1 MTEVPGCSP
10 ELYGRNKIACLKKF
24 LNLVKTP
31 ISKYIG
37 TDLLNP
43 LINILNRPISI
54 ATTSNIQEIGHLLQS
69 RMNCPRALFSSL
81 IESYIRI
88 NSETREGYQD
98 LMNLCLNSIPD
109 LCVFVLFATQ
119 LTNCV
124 IVSLDVL
131 GMTSGQWGLFP

>member
-1 MTEVPGCSP
+1 MPQ
-10 ELYGRNKIACLKKF
+10 YGRNKIACLKKF

-43 LINILNRPISI
+43 LINILNRPIYI

-119 LTNCV
+119 LTNCA
-124 IVSLDVL
+124 IVSLDV
-131 GMTSGQWGLFP
+131 SGQWGLFP